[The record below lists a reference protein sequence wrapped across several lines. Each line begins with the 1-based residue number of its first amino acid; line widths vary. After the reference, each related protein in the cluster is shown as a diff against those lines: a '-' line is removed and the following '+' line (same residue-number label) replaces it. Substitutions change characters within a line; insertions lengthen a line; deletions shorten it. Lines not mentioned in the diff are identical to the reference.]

1 MFPQPVGG
9 TGGGGA
15 VSLGFVKPALVIAGL
30 ACGLAGCA
38 PSLAPVLS
46 PSGAVASGSRVGS
59 PRIAWIQPENRNR
72 LHKPGDLQEL
82 DDAPLALREAL
93 RAASEARGCASA
105 PPVRLDSLV
114 QGLFPSRNLT
124 DGQAARLGA
133 EFGADLAVYGT
144 LEAWKRGTLFG
155 RSTTVRFRLTVVDR
169 EGTPLAEIRHG
180 GTAAQED
187 PSDLAAGLA
196 AEVVERLLPVWGG
209 CREPGTAPR

>member
-1 MFPQPVGG
+1 MVARGG
-9 TGGGGA
+9 
-15 VSLGFVKPALVIAGL
+15 
-30 ACGLAGCA
+30 
-38 PSLAPVLS
+38 LS
-46 PSGAVASGSRVGS
+46 PKTWAGP

-93 RAASEARGCASA
+93 RLAAEARGCPSA
-105 PPVRLDSLV
+105 PAVRLDSLV
-114 QGLFPSRNLT
+114 EGLFSSRNLT
-124 DGQAARLGA
+124 DGQAARLGG
-133 EFGADLAVYGT
+133 EFGADVTIFGT

-169 EGTPLAEIRHG
+169 DGTPLAEIRHG

-196 AEVVERLLPVWGG
+196 AEVVETLLPVWGG
-209 CREPGTAPR
+209 CRDRVPPAP